1 MVAGNPCYSGDS
13 GLPLLPSSTN
23 PAGNQYNRARQGDT
37 PPPAVVNPGA
47 NIRLTVG
54 NCYEADVPIVTN
66 TPDAIDSPRVTL
78 PRPPTIDDTT
88 PPPAAT
94 AADLIRIVVDNC
106 YGDDI
111 PLSPATSVPGQNP
124 RNRKGQEEPIPP
136 TAPGETIRQIVENC
150 YGPTSPALTPRPAGP
165 PRTRQGEPPAQPGVN
180 PGQVIRDIVER
191 CYPVVPVPDITAPT
205 NPGVAPL
212 IDLDPIG
219 PLSWL
224 CDMFPELPI
233 CSLFPI
239 GPLIPDGPI
248 IPTPPGGDDCKEV
261 AEGLSNETV
270 EISSRP
276 DEAAQGIFY
285 VLESGK
291 KLVCKGLGRDG
302 GLEPPP
308 GDWDKCV
315 KTAVECIFKPYTT
328 GTWRTPGADCN
339 TFYIRGQNSTTG
351 QICIENCQG
360 GRNPIYEYKAGAGA
374 RNVMLAPISNG
385 KNGSGS
391 FLKHNLRVCTTDT
404 MGNYNGGKVFC
415 EAGNLYFNSTSIQ
428 TYTVSL
434 GGASVTF
441 KCRGVLDGNEYDSE
455 WWVDGFTGSL
465 PASGTKT
472 TYTFNA
478 GRRQLS
484 VILEVTGAGAKDHRY
499 GLSPTPDK
507 PGYVNTGPDPAFY
520 VLQEQA
526 EGSVPLFR
534 FYSAASEDTL
544 LTINP
549 GKPDSRGEGIR
560 AFLDAY
566 GYTEGQLLGYVYKN
580 SALAGKSLRAD
591 EEIQEL
597 HGYARRGSVD
607 LEATF
612 NSNNDLVVT
621 GSGSGKIKVEIK
633 WDDNP
638 NTAGTAFDTL
648 TCGGLSFTRSGERG
662 SASGMLDVTGGNTYT
677 VSGTNYGV
685 SRKNGNR
692 TLCLKDNDGS
702 DCNATVNLGGLET
715 TSLSTFTDHK
725 YSTEL
730 MAVKETPVRY
740 HRTRLSYKIPLNPV
754 SSVVI
759 SYNIIKGSAG
769 YQNSWGV
776 AITNEEGNQI
786 YWARVIEDN
795 TTRDIETTQYTIP
808 YDVLI
813 QYPRKEIVFFL
824 VPDGNGGLSSGQDI
838 SFTYQ
843 NPGWKNSASTEND
856 WVFFSNS
863 KMNPTESQGSSSR
876 SKVRYNGN
884 NWQWW
889 EDLLD
894 GDDDYDDFKVYYEY
908 MMPGSDYKYDGI
920 ECYVFEEPSP
930 TPIMMDVIVREQ
942 CEKPLFDGTFVDA
955 TVTRTGCGSPLPVS
969 DSTYN
974 NATVGKCTG
983 PYVIEI
989 NRNQNLKAYRS
1000 ATLQLKAYG
1009 ALIQAP
1015 ESEDIR
1021 FQYKLKKN
1029 GVVIHEDKLEIRDWP
1044 RVGADL
1050 GPQFSVAD
1058 DDVIRFEVDGPF
1070 RGPASGN
1077 TSVGFILY
1085 DVNDGV
1091 FEKPWN
1097 VNLITSPGAGEAV
1110 GRSRTVSNDP
1120 VSVDTGSVKKLSI
1133 QLWDHISEAWTDKV
1147 YVWDNGGQLNTNGQN
1162 GQAASWNDEYYG
1174 GNQYADVNYGGNRQI
1189 VPGFYE
1195 GGTRH
1200 RRGHIMSSNI
1210 DADDTW
1216 TDRFVGNQ
1224 FDRGIFYNSLFEHAR
1239 GLLCRPDKKIDI
1251 LERGYYHLSNTHGF
1265 MAWFVQYA
1273 INMLDDEQSERED
1286 LHDDIDEYYAKG
1298 IVDGN
1303 ANGYPMGTVVT
1314 SNGMYSKMSFMHDYI
1329 LGQVGNDESI
1339 TDVGGNAK
1347 LRMAFW
1353 PYTVTDSQ
1361 YDDNSDDDEN
1371 QRYGSGIYWSCAV
1384 ECFDVIDG
1392 GDSYQVGQQFEMQW
1406 PPAQK
1411 QKGKYQNESGSV
1423 TPYYPRDEGANVPLP
1438 KEITPANTVG
1448 ATDRIA
1454 RRFMEDTYTPR
1465 EVFYQESHN
1474 RDSNLWYLCQSER
1487 KVDRVKFKIT
1497 IEEIQ

>member
-1 MVAGNPCYSGDS
+1 MSATDDFGLYMRNASGTITINNSGTISSAIYPMYYTGNATLNLTNSGTITLTD
-13 GLPLLPSSTN
+13 GLP
-23 PAGNQYNRARQGDT
+23 YDT
-37 PPPAVVNPGA
+37 LALQA
-47 NIRLTVG
+47 NAT
-54 NCYEADVPIVTN
+54 VTN
-66 TPDAIDSPRVTL
+66 TG
-78 PRPPTIDDTT
+78 TISGG
-88 PPPAAT
+88 
-94 AADLIRIVVDNC
+94 R
-106 YGDDI
+106 Y
-111 PLSPATSVPGQNP
+111 
-124 RNRKGQEEPIPP
+124 
-136 TAPGETIRQIVENC
+136 
-150 YGPTSPALTPRPAGP
+150 ALTFNG
-165 PRTRQGEPPAQPGVN
+165 TG
-180 PGQVIRDIVER
+180 IDIVNKGTVTGLT
-191 CYPVVPVPDITAPT
+191 YDFMSSTDGNLANLT
-205 NPGVAPL
+205 NGQ
-212 IDLDPIG
+212 
-219 PLSWL
+219 
-224 CDMFPELPI
+224 
-233 CSLFPI
+233 
-239 GPLIPDGPI
+239 
-248 IPTPPGGDDCKEV
+248 GGDDCVNWYGYLPTNYKIYI
-261 AEGLSNETV
+261 AST
-270 EISSRP
+270 SSYGKMCN
-276 DEAAQGIFY
+276 DESTWYMWGDTNFSIDTDSTLQAGTYTDVFKWTASSDFA
-285 VLESGK
+285 SG
-291 KLVCKGLGRDG
+291 
-302 GLEPPP
+302 
-308 GDWDKCV
+308 
-315 KTAVECIFKPYTT
+315 TT
-328 GTWRTPGADCN
+328 GTCSCANGSFNWTLSDANNDTHWDLIITSNDNTAPTLSSSTPADN
-339 TFYIRGQNSTTG
+339 TTGVAINANIVLNFDEEVDAESGNITIKKTSDNSTVET
-351 QICIENCQG
+351 I
-360 GRNPIYEYKAGAGA
+360 
-374 RNVMLAPISNG
+374 
-385 KNGSGS
+385 
-391 FLKHNLRVCTTDT
+391 D
-404 MGNYNGGKVFC
+404 
-415 EAGNLYFNSTSIQ
+415 
-428 TYTVSL
+428 
-434 GGASVTF
+434 
-441 KCRGVLDGNEYDSE
+441 
-455 WWVDGFTGSL
+455 
-465 PASGTKT
+465 
-472 TYTFNA
+472 
-478 GRRQLS
+478 
-484 VILEVTGAGAKDHRY
+484 VTGAKV
-499 GLSPTPDK
+499 S
-507 PGYVNTGPDPAFY
+507 
-520 VLQEQA
+520 
-526 EGSVPLFR
+526 GSGGT
-534 FYSAASEDTL
+534 A

-955 TVTRTGCGSPLPVS
+955 TITRTGCGSPLPVS

-1110 GRSRTVSNDP
+1110 GRSRTC
-1120 VSVDTGSVKKLSI
+1120 
-1133 QLWDHISEAWTDKV
+1133 
-1147 YVWDNGGQLNTNGQN
+1147 
-1162 GQAASWNDEYYG
+1162 
-1174 GNQYADVNYGGNRQI
+1174 
-1189 VPGFYE
+1189 
-1195 GGTRH
+1195 
-1200 RRGHIMSSNI
+1200 
-1210 DADDTW
+1210 
-1216 TDRFVGNQ
+1216 
-1224 FDRGIFYNSLFEHAR
+1224 
-1239 GLLCRPDKKIDI
+1239 LL
-1251 LERGYYHLSNTHGF
+1251 Y
-1265 MAWFVQYA
+1265 
-1273 INMLDDEQSERED
+1273 
-1286 LHDDIDEYYAKG
+1286 
-1298 IVDGN
+1298 
-1303 ANGYPMGTVVT
+1303 T
-1314 SNGMYSKMSFMHDYI
+1314 SPS
-1329 LGQVGNDESI
+1329 
-1339 TDVGGNAK
+1339 
-1347 LRMAFW
+1347 
-1353 PYTVTDSQ
+1353 
-1361 YDDNSDDDEN
+1361 
-1371 QRYGSGIYWSCAV
+1371 
-1384 ECFDVIDG
+1384 
-1392 GDSYQVGQQFEMQW
+1392 
-1406 PPAQK
+1406 
-1411 QKGKYQNESGSV
+1411 
-1423 TPYYPRDEGANVPLP
+1423 PRD
-1438 KEITPANTVG
+1438 
-1448 ATDRIA
+1448 
-1454 RRFMEDTYTPR
+1454 
-1465 EVFYQESHN
+1465 
-1474 RDSNLWYLCQSER
+1474 
-1487 KVDRVKFKIT
+1487 
-1497 IEEIQ
+1497 